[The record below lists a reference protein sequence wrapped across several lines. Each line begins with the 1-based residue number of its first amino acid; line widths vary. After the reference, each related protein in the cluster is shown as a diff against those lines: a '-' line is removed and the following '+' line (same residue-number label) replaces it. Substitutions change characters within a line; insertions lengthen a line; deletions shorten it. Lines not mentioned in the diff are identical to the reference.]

1 MISFKDFQK
10 LDLRVGEVLSA
21 EPVPNADKLLK
32 LTVDIGDE
40 QRTMVAGVALS
51 YKPEELVGRSVVVVA
66 NLEPATIRGVR
77 SEGMILAGWV
87 QGDDTSISIVAPQ
100 RPLPKGSKVS

>member
-51 YKPEELVGRSVVVVA
+51 YKPEELVGTHVVVVA

-77 SEGMILAGWV
+77 SEGMILAGWI
-87 QGDDTSISIVAPQ
+87 QGDDASISIVAPQ